1 MDKEVFAKR
10 IKNLRVEK
18 GLTKEELCQDE
29 EHLSVRQLTRLETG
43 KSQPTLATLEYLSE
57 AFGVSVAYLLGKEE
71 VSLPQE
77 YQNLKY
83 QFIRTS
89 SYSNP
94 EVWTEMEELLD
105 KLLEFYED
113 LPAEEQ
119 LAVDILQSQLYTFT
133 SQGEKFGLSLLEEYL
148 PHLLEKREYTLNDLL
163 LIQLYGLHIEAE
175 DSIKETFDIELLR
188 SITKKLL
195 EAYETTS
202 EDYLFLLRDLLII
215 PLYVE
220 SLRKEF
226 RYSSQALTML
236 REIMEE
242 TQDFQ
247 KKPILLMLE
256 WKYALFAQKDRDA
269 AVGLYRDAKTL
280 AQLFGNPFLVGK
292 LEEEWEQDTG
302 IRSQD

>member
-1 MDKEVFAKR
+1 
-10 IKNLRVEK
+10 K

>member
-1 MDKEVFAKR
+1 
-10 IKNLRVEK
+10 K

-57 AFGVSVAYLLGKEE
+57 AFDVSVAYLLGKEE

-83 QFIRTS
+83 QFIRTT
-89 SYSNP
+89 SYGNP
-94 EVWTEMEELLD
+94 EVWAEMEELLD
-105 KLLEFYED
+105 KLMGYYD
-113 LPAEEQ
+113 NLPEKEQ
-119 LAVDILQSQLYTFT
+119 MIIDILQSGFYTYISPNQVFGKEILYRYRNELIT
-133 SQGEKFGLSLLEEYL
+133 EESYTL
-148 PHLLEKREYTLNDLL
+148 RHLLVLNLYFLQLDEEDI
-163 LIQLYGLHIEAE
+163 IQTH
-175 DSIKETFDIELLR
+175 FDIDLFYSL
-188 SITKKLL
+188 SQKLL
-195 EAYETTS
+195 EMKPNIAQ
-202 EDYLFLLRDLLII
+202 DYLFLLRDVLIMI
-215 PLYVE
+215 PCVE

-256 WKYALFAQKDRDA
+256 WKYALFAQKDRDT

>member
-1 MDKEVFAKR
+1 
-10 IKNLRVEK
+10 
-18 GLTKEELCQDE
+18 
-29 EHLSVRQLTRLETG
+29 RLETG